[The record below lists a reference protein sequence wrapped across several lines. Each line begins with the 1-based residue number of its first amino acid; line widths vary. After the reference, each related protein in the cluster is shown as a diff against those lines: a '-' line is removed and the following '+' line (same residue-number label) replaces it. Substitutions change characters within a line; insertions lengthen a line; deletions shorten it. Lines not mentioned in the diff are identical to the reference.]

1 MWICFF
7 VSFLIPRTLLIS
19 VQSGEI
25 IIVNPVDSDD
35 LCNKIHYKTFGSME
49 RPNDINGAGK
59 AKGRK
64 AYQVRG

>member
-1 MWICFF
+1 MF
-7 VSFLIPRTLLIS
+7 S
-19 VQSGEI
+19 QEKI
-25 IIVNPVDSDD
+25 IIANPVDSDD
-35 LCNKIHYKTFGSME
+35 LSNKICYKAFGSRE